1 MKRQINLISF
11 LFLFHHLCFG
21 QTLFINPTGTY
32 KLNSKA
38 TVKNGDTYG
47 NFGEI
52 RVKLL
57 DSNNIVMSF
66 FTCKGAPSYNSGSFI
81 DTLTYYNNSCTYT
94 DKEDTARACKVVFTF
109 TKRQIDLKET
119 ANYDYGTCWGQG
131 VVAFGS
137 FRKPDNKNPLRKIP
151 FMDD

>member
-1 MKRQINLISF
+1 MKRQLYILSF
-11 LFLFHHLCFG
+11 LFFVNHICFG
-21 QTLFINPTGTY
+21 QSLFINPTGTY

-38 TVKNGDTYG
+38 KVKDGDTYG

-57 DSNNIVMSF
+57 DSNSIVMSF

-81 DTLTYYNNSCTYT
+81 DTLTYDNNSCTFR
-94 DKEDTARACKVVFTF
+94 DKEDTAKACKVVFTF
-109 TKRQIDLKET
+109 TQKQIDLNET
-119 ANYDYGTCWGQG
+119 ANYEYGTCWGHG
-131 VVAFGS
+131 VFAYGS
-137 FRKPDNKNPLRKIP
+137 FRKTGTKTPVIKNP